1 MCAYF
6 SKSEHETSEAMKQA
20 AKEALKGNK
29 SDYEKM
35 KAIAKAYITKI
46 ERSVQEAVYLI
57 MPELWLCKI
66 FP

>member
-29 SDYEKM
+29 SDYESNCKGIYH
-35 KAIAKAYITKI
+35 KNRT
-46 ERSVQEAVYLI
+46 
-57 MPELWLCKI
+57 LC
-66 FP
+66 PRGSLSHNARTLVV